1 MVERIKGTRDFIG
14 AEAAL
19 RQQLLNK
26 IRSSYSL
33 FGFEPVETPSLEYLQ
48 LFTEKSGPEI
58 ENQLY
63 SFEDKKGEKLAL
75 RPEQTVSK
83 MRVITNNK
91 SLIKPIKTYSIGTVW
106 RYEDVA
112 KGRLREFIQADVDIY
127 GGKSVFYDAE
137 IIACVDFT
145 LKSIGIKDYKIH
157 LNNRKILQD
166 MLDSFGI
173 EFEAGLQVLR
183 EMDKLDKVGIESV
196 EKSIAD
202 IIGKEK
208 SRKITDFITGKLDVK
223 SEVGG
228 KELNDLVQYLEQY
241 GIKNYVIDR
250 KLVRGLAYYDGNIF
264 EFIADSGPYK
274 GTIAAGGRYDMLSK
288 QFNSDLPATG
298 CTIGFERIFE
308 IFKSTFKD
316 EFSEKSCVISIDNDK
331 EAIKIAM
338 SLRSKGKTVDLLLS
352 DLSLSKAL
360 TYCNS
365 KKIRYAIL
373 VGNKD
378 LKEGLVTV
386 RDLKEK
392 KDTKLKLSDL

>member
-1 MVERIKGTRDFIG
+1 MVNRIKGTRDFIG
-14 AEAAL
+14 AEAVL
-19 RQQLLNK
+19 RQQLLEK

-48 LFTEKSGPEI
+48 LFTDKSGPEI

-83 MRVITNNK
+83 MRAITNNK
-91 SLIKPIKTYSIGTVW
+91 SLIKPIKTYSIGSVW

-112 KGRLREFIQADVDIY
+112 KGRLREFIQADIDIY

-137 IIACVDFT
+137 IIACIDFT
-145 LKSIGIKDYKIH
+145 LKSIGITDYKIH

-166 MLDSFGI
+166 MLDSFGV
-173 EFEAGLQVLR
+173 EFEAGLQVMR
-183 EMDKLDKVGIESV
+183 EMDKIDKVGLESI

-202 IIGKEK
+202 IVGKDK
-208 SRKITDFITGKLDVK
+208 SRKIIDFIAGKLDVK
-223 SEVGG
+223 SDIGG
-228 KELNDLVQYLEQY
+228 KELNDLVKYLEQY

-264 EFIADSGPYK
+264 EFIAESGPYK
-274 GTIAAGGRYDMLSK
+274 GTIAGGGRYDMLSK
-288 QFNSDLPATG
+288 QFNSDLSATG
-298 CTIGFERIFE
+298 CAIGFERIFE
-308 IFKSTFKD
+308 IFKGNFK
-316 EFSEKSCVISIDNDK
+316 EKFSDKFCVISIDNDV

-338 SLRSKGKTVDLLLS
+338 GLRANGKAADLLLS

-360 TYCNS
+360 AYCNS
-365 KKIRYAIL
+365 KKIRYAVL

-378 LKEGLVTV
+378 LKTSTVTI
-386 RDLKEK
+386 RDLEEK
-392 KDTKLKLSDL
+392 KDKKINLSDL